1 MTPNNPVPGG
11 LNPQE
16 KEDKDP
22 NNHNLPKDLQDCLKF
37 LIDKYEKEDS
47 WVRKQQ
53 LKLWKKN
60 EEFWHGIQ
68 FVFWSESRQ
77 DWLSPTMYRWFN
89 EDEGREG
96 VEGPFYDFVINIYK
110 AHGEAVIAALGAQVP
125 TVRFPPDDA
134 EEDDDLLTSKTYDK
148 IADLIQRHNQ
158 VKMLQLQSLFT
169 LWNQGILAWYHAPK
183 ADKAFGMV
191 NIENFKKQLS
201 CTACGK
207 SSPVEDEEDLIEG
220 LHNCPDCGS
229 PMEVS
234 TVLDSFQESPKSR
247 VLIDCFGG
255 LHVKVPYWARKQ
267 GDCSYL
273 IKALDQPKPF
283 LKKIFPHIADE
294 IDSEEEDAQQYE
306 RMARTPSTFT
316 SFSRADDNHDLATH
330 RQCWL
335 RTWAF
340 EGLPKEREKEKK
352 QLYKKFPNG
361 CYVSYVGNKYAESR
375 DEDLDKYWTI
385 VKVGLSTYIHSDALG
400 QPLIPLQESK
410 NVMFNLSLETI
421 EQGIGS
427 MFADPRVLNFNVY
440 SKHEARPGMV
450 YPARAR
456 EGQTLP
462 NSFFEA
468 GRATLSRE
476 VGPFGQSIEK
486 DAQFVVGS
494 FPSLYGGPGEG
505 KSRTLGEY
513 QQSRQ
518 QALQRL
524 SIAWTFFVVAWAKL
538 MEKCVHLY
546 VENMIDDE
554 RYVVPDPTQK
564 DNYVNVWIKKADLT
578 GHVGEV
584 EPEGADN
591 FPIST
596 PQKQTLFFKL
606 MELNNQFI
614 NAAMFDSENRRIV
627 ADLLAFTELEI
638 PGEDQRIKQTVEIA
652 DIIKGQPVQID
663 PLVDDNNVHIET
675 CRHFLCQQRGLDLK
689 KTNPQAYML
698 VEQHLQQHMQ
708 LMEQNAQ
715 KDRQTKAEE
724 YVQSKGQAE
733 VMKEAVKVSTKPI
746 KDALNFD
753 PIEAIPGGKNG
764 A

>member
-1 MTPNNPVPGG
+1 MTPQSNPGSRS
-11 LNPQE
+11 E
-16 KEDKDP
+16 TKDP
-22 NNHNLPKDLQDCLKF
+22 NNHKLDKSLQDCLKF

-77 DWLSPTMYRWFN
+77 DWLSPTMYKWFN

-110 AHGEAVIAALGAQVP
+110 AHGEAIIAALSAQVP

-134 EEDDDLLTSKTYDK
+134 EDDDDLLTSKTYSK

-158 VKMLQLQSLFT
+158 VKVLQLMSLFT
-169 LWNQGILAWYHAPK
+169 LWNQGLLAWYHAPK

-191 NIENFKKQLS
+191 NLENFKKQLS
-201 CTACGK
+201 CEACDK
-207 SSPVEDEEDLIEG
+207 NFPVEDEEDLTSG
-220 LHNCPDCGS
+220 LHSCPDCGG
-229 PMEVS
+229 PLETK

-247 VLIDCFGG
+247 VLIDFFGG

-267 GDCSYL
+267 GDMSYL

-283 LKKIFPHIADE
+283 LKSIFPHIADE
-294 IDSEEEDAQQYE
+294 IESDDEDAQQYE

-330 RQCWL
+330 RQCWM

-340 EGLPKEREKEKK
+340 EGLPKDKEEEKK
-352 QLYKKFPNG
+352 KLLKKFPNG
-361 CYVSYVGNKYAESR
+361 VYVSFVGNKYAESR
-375 DEDLDKYWTI
+375 DEDMDKYWTLC
-385 VKVGLSTYIHSDALG
+385 KVGLSTYIHADAMG
-400 QPLIPLQESK
+400 QPLIPLQESR
-410 NVMFNLSLETI
+410 NVLFNLTLETI

-427 MFADPRVLNFNVY
+427 QFADPRVLNFNVY
-440 SKHEARPGMV
+440 SKHEARPGMI

-456 EGQTLP
+456 EGQTLA
-462 NSFFEA
+462 NSFYEGA
-468 GRATLSRE
+468 RATLSRE
-476 VGPFGQSIEK
+476 VGPFGAQVDK
-486 DAQFVVGS
+486 DSQFVVGS

-513 QQSRQ
+513 QQSRTM
-518 QALQRL
+518 ALQRL
-524 SIAWTFFVVAWAKL
+524 SIAWSYFTVAWAKL
-538 MEKCVHLY
+538 MERCVHLY

-554 RYVVPDPTQK
+554 RYAVPDTTQK
-564 DNYVNVWIKKADLT
+564 GNYVNVWIRKADMT

-584 EPEGADN
+584 EPEGADS

-606 MELNNQFI
+606 AELNNEFI
-614 NAAMFDSENRRIV
+614 NAALFASPNRRII
-627 ADLLAFTELEI
+627 ADLLSFPDLAI
-638 PGEDQRIKQTVEIA
+638 PGEEQITKQAVEIA
-652 DIIKGQPVQID
+652 DMMKGQPVQVD
-663 PLVDDNNVHIET
+663 PIVDDNAIHIEMT
-675 CRHFLCQQRGLDLK
+675 RYFLAGQRGIDLK
-689 KTNPQAYML
+689 KTNPQVYMII
-698 VEQHLQQHMQ
+698 EQHLQEHLQ
-708 LMEQNAQ
+708 LQQQNAEADQEKKSKAFVDAKANAEIQ
-715 KDRQTKAEE
+715 K
-724 YVQSKGQAE
+724 QAI
-733 VMKEAVKVSTKPI
+733 KVTSKPI
-746 KDALNFD
+746 LDSLEQIGQV
-753 PIEAIPGGKNG
+753 PQNG
-764 A
+764 NANRS

>member
-1 MTPNNPVPGG
+1 MNPSEQQSRAP
-11 LNPQE
+11 
-16 KEDKDP
+16 KEEKDP
-22 NNHNLPKDLQDCLKF
+22 NNHKLSKDLQDCLKF

-89 EDEGREG
+89 EDEGRDG
-96 VEGPFYDFVINIYK
+96 AEGPFYDFVVNIYK
-110 AHGEAVIAALGAQVP
+110 AHGEAIIAALSAQVP

-134 EEDDDLLTSKTYDK
+134 EDDDDLLTSKTYAK

-158 VKMLQLQSLFT
+158 VKVLQLMSLFT

-191 NIENFKKQLS
+191 NLENFKKQLS
-201 CTACGK
+201 CQNCGG
-207 SSPVEDEEDLIEG
+207 SFPVEDEEDLMKG
-220 LHNCPDCGS
+220 LHSCPDCGS
-229 PMEVS
+229 PLEVS

-267 GDCSYL
+267 GDISYL

-283 LKKIFPHIADE
+283 LKSLYPDIADQIE
-294 IDSEEEDAQQYE
+294 ADDEDSQQYE

-330 RQCWL
+330 RQCWM

-340 EGLPKEREKEKK
+340 EGLPKDKEAEKK
-352 QLYKKFPNG
+352 ALYKKFPNG
-361 CYVSYVGNKYAESR
+361 VYVSFIGNKYAESR
-375 DEDLDKYWTI
+375 DEDMDKYWTI
-385 VKVGLSTYIHSDALG
+385 CKVGLSQYIHADAMG
-400 QPLIPLQESK
+400 QPLIPLQESR
-410 NVMFNLSLETI
+410 NVLFNLTLETV

-456 EGQTLP
+456 EGSTLA

-476 VGPFGQSIEK
+476 VGPFGEQIDK
-486 DAQFVVGS
+486 DAQFSVGS

-505 KSRTLGEY
+505 NSRTLGEY

-518 QALQRL
+518 MALQRL
-524 SIAWTFFVVAWAKL
+524 GIAWTFFVIAWAKL

-554 RYVVPDPTQK
+554 RFVTPDPTNK
-564 DNYVNVWIKKADLT
+564 DNYVNVWIKKADMT

-584 EPEGADN
+584 EPEGADA

-606 MELNNQFI
+606 VELNNQFI
-614 NAAMFDSENRRIV
+614 NTALFDAQNRRNI
-627 ADLLAFTELEI
+627 ADLLSFPDLEI
-638 PGEDQRIKQTVEIA
+638 PGEDQITKQAVEVA
-652 DIIKGQPVQID
+652 DILKGVPVQVD
-663 PLVDDNNVHIET
+663 PLVDDNQIHIE
-675 CRHFLCQQRGLDLK
+675 CLKHFLASQRGMNLK
-689 KTNPQAYML
+689 KTQPQLYMA
-698 VEQHLQQHMQ
+698 VEDHLKQHMELDAQ
-708 LMEQNAQ
+708 NQQAAMDKSSAQYIKTKGEQEIQ
-715 KDRQTKAEE
+715 RQAI
-724 YVQSKGQAE
+724 
-733 VMKEAVKVSTKPI
+733 KVSTKP
-746 KDALNFD
+746 LNEEHS
-753 PIEAIPGGKNG
+753 PVNG
-764 A
+764 VK

>member
-1 MTPNNPVPGG
+1 MNPTTNN
-11 LNPQE
+11 
-16 KEDKDP
+16 KEEKDP
-22 NNHNLPKDLQDCLKF
+22 NNHKLSKELQDSLKF
-37 LIDKYEKEDS
+37 LVDKYEKEDS

-96 VEGPFYDFVINIYK
+96 VEGPFYDFVVNTYK
-110 AHGEAVIAALGAQVP
+110 AHGETIIAALGAQVP

-134 EEDDDLLTSKTYDK
+134 EDDDDLLTSKTYSK
-148 IADLIQRHNQ
+148 ISDLIQRHNQ
-158 VKMLQLQSLFT
+158 VKVLQLMSLYT
-169 LWNQGILAWYHAPK
+169 LWNQGILAWHHAPK

-191 NIENFKKQLS
+191 NIENFKKQLH
-201 CTACGK
+201 CTQCEK
-207 SSPVEDEEDLIEG
+207 NFPVEDEEDLTEG

-229 PMEVS
+229 PLEVA

-247 VLIDCFGG
+247 VLIDQFGG

-283 LKKIFPHIADE
+283 LKSIYPHIADDIE
-294 IDSEEEDAQQYE
+294 SDDEDAQQWE

-316 SFSRADDNHDLATH
+316 SFSRADDNQDLSTH

-340 EGLPKEREKEKK
+340 EGLPKDQEEQKK
-352 QLYKKFPNG
+352 KLYKKFPNG
-361 CYVSYVGNKYAESR
+361 VYVAFVGKKYAESR
-375 DEDLDKYWTI
+375 DEDMDKYWTI
-385 VKVGLSTYIHSDALG
+385 AKVGLSTYIHADAMG
-400 QPLIPLQESK
+400 QPLIPLSEAR
-410 NVMFNLSLETI
+410 NVLFNLTLETI

-427 MFADPRVLNFNVY
+427 QFADPRVLNFNVY
-440 SKHEARPGMV
+440 SKHEARPGMI
-450 YPARAR
+450 YPAKAR
-456 EGQTLP
+456 EGQTLA
-462 NSFFEA
+462 NSFYEGA
-468 GRATLSRE
+468 RATLSRE
-476 VGPFGQSIEK
+476 VGPFWQQTDK
-486 DAQFVVGS
+486 DSQFVVGS
-494 FPSLYGGPGEG
+494 YPSLYGGPGEG

-513 QQSRQ
+513 QQSRTM
-518 QALQRL
+518 ALQRL

-554 RYVVPDPTQK
+554 RFTVPDPTQK
-564 DNYVNVWIKKADLT
+564 DNYVNVWIRKADMT

-584 EPEGADN
+584 EPEGADS

-606 MELNNQFI
+606 VELNNEFI
-614 NAAMFDSENRRIV
+614 NAALFATPNRRVI
-627 ADLLAFTELEI
+627 ADLLSFTDLDI
-638 PGEDQRIKQTVEIA
+638 PGDEQITKQAIEIA
-652 DIIKGQPVQID
+652 DIIKGQPVQVD
-663 PLVDDNNVHIET
+663 PIVDDNGVHIEM
-675 CRHFLCQQRGLDLK
+675 CRYFLAGQRGLDLK
-689 KTNPQAYML
+689 KTNPQAYMM
-698 VEQHLQQHMQ
+698 VEQHLQQHLQ
-708 LMEQNAQ
+708 INEKNQEDEAD
-715 KDRQTKAEE
+715 KKAKAYVDTKAE
-724 YVQSKGQAE
+724 AE
-733 VMKEAVKVSTKPI
+733 VQRQAVKVTAKPVL
-746 KDALNFD
+746 DLMDQATT
-753 PIEAIPGGKNG
+753 PNG
-764 A
+764 ANKS

>member
-1 MTPNNPVPGG
+1 MIPIDQNPTPPR
-11 LNPQE
+11 
-16 KEDKDP
+16 KEERDP
-22 NNHNLPKDLQDCLKF
+22 NNHNLSKDLQDCIKF

-96 VEGPFYDFVINIYK
+96 VEGPFYDFVVNIYK
-110 AHGEAVIAALGAQVP
+110 AHGEAIISALSAQVP

-134 EEDDDLLTSKTYDK
+134 EDDDDLLTSKTYSK

-158 VKMLQLQSLFT
+158 VKVLQLMSLFT

-183 ADKAFGMV
+183 ADKAFGVV

-201 CTACGK
+201 CPICDK
-207 SSPVEDEEDLIEG
+207 SFPVEDEEDLTSG
-220 LHNCPDCGS
+220 LHNCPDCGA
-229 PMEVS
+229 PLEVS

-283 LKKIFPHIADE
+283 LKSTYPHIADE
-294 IDSEEEDAQQYE
+294 IESDDEDAEQYE

-316 SFSRADDNHDLATH
+316 SFSRADDNRDLATH

-335 RTWAF
+335 RTWAY

-361 CYVSYVGNKYAESR
+361 CYSAWVGKKYAESR
-375 DEDLDKYWTI
+375 DEDMDKYWTI
-385 VKVGLSTYIHSDALG
+385 CKVGLSTYIHADAMG
-400 QPLIPLQESK
+400 QPLIPLQEAR
-410 NVMFNLSLETI
+410 NVLFNLTLETI

-427 MFADPRVLNFNVY
+427 IFADPRVLNFNVY
-440 SKHEARPGMV
+440 SKHEARPGMI

-456 EGQTLP
+456 EGSTLG

-476 VGPFGQSIEK
+476 VAPFGQQIDK
-486 DAQFVVGS
+486 DSQFTVGS

-505 KSRTLGEY
+505 KTRTLGEY
-513 QQSRQ
+513 QESRQ

-524 SIAWTFFVVAWAKL
+524 SIAWTLFVIHWAKL

-546 VENMIDDE
+546 IENLIDDE
-554 RYVVPDPTQK
+554 RYTVPDK
-564 DNYVNVWIKKADLT
+564 SSKSGYVNIWIRKAEMT
-578 GHVGEV
+578 GNVGEV
-584 EPEGADN
+584 EPEGADQ
-591 FPIST
+591 FPVSVL
-596 PQKQTLFFKL
+596 QKQNLFFKL
-606 MELNNQFI
+606 IELNNQFI
-614 NAAMFDSENRRIV
+614 NTALFSTPNRRTV
-627 ADLLAFTELEI
+627 ADLLAFPDFDI
-638 PGEDQRIKQTVEIA
+638 PGEEQVTKQAIEIA
-652 DIIKGQPVQID
+652 DIVKGEPVQVD
-663 PLVDDNNVHIET
+663 PVVDDHAIHIEMT
-675 CRHFLCQQRGLDLK
+675 RYFLAGEKGLDLK
-689 KTNPQAYML
+689 KTNPQAYAM
-698 VEQHLQQHMQ
+698 VEQHLEQHMQ
-708 LMEQNAQ
+708 MMEQLQ
-715 KDRQTKAEE
+715 KIDSQKKAES
-724 YVQSKGQAE
+724 YIHAKGEAE
-733 VMKEAVKVSTKPI
+733 VAKEAVKVAVTPI
-746 KDALNFD
+746 KNAMN
-753 PIEAIPGGKNG
+753 PPKNG
-764 A
+764 GGNV

>member
-1 MTPNNPVPGG
+1 MTPQNNS
-11 LNPQE
+11 NNQKT
-16 KEDKDP
+16 KERDP
-22 NNHNLPKDLQDCLKF
+22 NNHNLSKDLQDCLKF

-96 VEGPFYDFVINIYK
+96 VEGPFYDFVVNIYK
-110 AHGEAVIAALGAQVP
+110 AHGEAIIAALGAQVP

-134 EEDDDLLTSKTYDK
+134 EDDDDIITSKTYSK
-148 IADLIQRHNQ
+148 VADLIQRHNQ
-158 VKMLQLQSLFT
+158 VKVLQLMSLFT
-169 LWNQGILAWYHAPK
+169 LWNQGLLAWYHAPK

-201 CTACGK
+201 CESCDKTF
-207 SSPVEDEEDLIEG
+207 PVEDEEDVEIEG
-220 LHNCPDCGS
+220 LHKCPECGA
-229 PMEVS
+229 PLEMK
-234 TVLDSFQESPKSR
+234 TVLDSFQESPKTR
-247 VLIDCFGG
+247 VIIDFFGG

-283 LKKIFPHIADE
+283 LKSIYPHIADKIE
-294 IDSEEEDAQQYE
+294 SDDEDSQQYE

-335 RTWAF
+335 RPWSF
-340 EGLPKEREKEKK
+340 EGLPKDREEEKK
-352 QLYKKFPNG
+352 KLYKKFPNG
-361 CYVSYVGNKYAESR
+361 AYVCFIGNKYAESR
-375 DEDLDKYWTI
+375 DEDMDKYWTLC
-385 VKVGLSTYIHSDALG
+385 KVGLSTYIHADAMG
-400 QPLIPLQESK
+400 QPLIPLQESR
-410 NVMFNLSLETI
+410 NVLFNLTLETI

-427 MFADPRVLNFNVY
+427 QFADPRVLNFNVY
-440 SKHEARPGMV
+440 SKHEARPGMI
-450 YPARAR
+450 YPAKAR
-456 EGQTLP
+456 EGQTLG
-462 NSFFEA
+462 NSFYEGA
-468 GRATLSRE
+468 RATLSKE
-476 VGPFGQSIEK
+476 VEPFGQQIDK
-486 DAQFVVGS
+486 DSQFVVGS

-505 KSRTLGEY
+505 NSRTLGEY

-524 SIAWTFFVVAWAKL
+524 SIAWTFFTINWAKL

-546 VENMIDDE
+546 IENMIDDE
-554 RYVVPDPTQK
+554 RFVVPNPAQK
-564 DNYVNVWIKKADLT
+564 DSYVNVWIRKAEMT

-606 MELNNQFI
+606 VELNNQFI
-614 NAAMFDSENRRIV
+614 NSALFATPNRRQV
-627 ADLLAFTELEI
+627 ADLLSFTDLDI
-638 PGEDQRIKQTVEIA
+638 PGEEQITKQAVEIS
-652 DIIKGQPVQID
+652 DMIKGVPVQVD
-663 PLVDDNNVHIET
+663 PLVDDNDVHIEM
-675 CRHFLCQQRGLDLK
+675 CRYFLAGDRGLDLK
-689 KTNPQAYML
+689 KTNPVAYMI
-698 VEQHLQQHMQ
+698 VEQHLQQHLQ
-708 LMEQNAQ
+708 LREQNVETENA
-715 KDRQTKAEE
+715 KKAKLYVDTKA
-724 YVQSKGQAE
+724 QAE
-733 VMKEAVKVSTKPI
+733 LEKQAIKVSTKPVL
-746 KDALNFD
+746 DMMET
-753 PIEAIPGGKNG
+753 PTTSQNG
-764 A
+764 ATR

>member
-1 MTPNNPVPGG
+1 M
-11 LNPQE
+11 NPQVKP
-16 KEDKDP
+16 KEPKEPKDP
-22 NNHNLPKDLQDCLKF
+22 NNHDLPKELQDCLKF

-53 LKLWKKN
+53 IKLWKKN

-68 FVFWSESRQ
+68 FIFWSESRQ

-96 VEGPFYDFVINIYK
+96 AEGPFYDFVINIYK
-110 AHGEAVIAALGAQVP
+110 AHGEAIIAALAAQVP

-134 EEDDDLLTSKTYDK
+134 EDDDDLLTSKTYSK

-158 VKMLQLQSLFT
+158 VKVLQLMSLFT

-183 ADKAFGMV
+183 ADKAFGVV

-201 CTACGK
+201 CPVCDK
-207 SSPVEDEEDLIEG
+207 SHPVEDEEDLLEG

-229 PMEVS
+229 PLETV
-234 TVLDSFQESPKSR
+234 TVLDSFQESPKTR
-247 VLIDCFGG
+247 VLIDFFGG

-273 IKALDQPKPF
+273 IKSLDQPKPF
-283 LKKIFPHIADE
+283 LKSLFPHIADKIE
-294 IDSEEEDAQQYE
+294 SEESDSQQYE

-316 SFSRADDNHDLATH
+316 SFSRADDNQDLSTH
-330 RQCWL
+330 RQCWM

-340 EGLPKEREKEKK
+340 EGLPRDREEEKK
-352 QLYKKFPNG
+352 KLQKKFPNG
-361 CYVSYVGNKYAESR
+361 VYVSYIGNTYCESR
-375 DEDLDKYWTI
+375 DEDMDKYWTI
-385 VKVGLSTYIHSDALG
+385 AKVGLSTYIHGDAMG
-400 QPLIPLQESK
+400 QPLIPLQESR
-410 NVMFNLSLETI
+410 NVLFNLSLETI

-427 MFADPRVLNFNVY
+427 QFADPRVLNFNVY

-456 EGQTLP
+456 EGQTLA
-462 NSFFEA
+462 NSFYEG

-476 VGPFGQSIEK
+476 VAPFGQQIDK
-486 DAQFVVGS
+486 DSQFVVGS

-505 KSRTLGEY
+505 NSRTLGEY

-518 QALQRL
+518 MALQRL
-524 SIAWTFFVVAWAKL
+524 SIAWSLFTIHWAKL

-554 RYVVPDPTQK
+554 HYTVPDPKQR
-564 DNYVNVWIKKADLT
+564 DNYVKVWIRKADLS

-584 EPEGADN
+584 EPEGADS
-591 FPIST
+591 FPVSI

-606 MELNNQFI
+606 LELNNEFI
-614 NAAMFDSENRRIV
+614 NAALFDVENRRLA
-627 ADLLAFTELEI
+627 ADLISFTDFQI
-638 PGEDQRIKQTVEIA
+638 PGEGQRIKQTIEIA
-652 DIIKGQPVQID
+652 DLVKGVPVQVD
-663 PLVDDNNVHIET
+663 PLVDDNPTHIET
-675 CRHFLCQQRGLDLK
+675 CRNFLTGQEGLDLK
-689 KTNPQAYML
+689 KTNPQAYMMI
-698 VEQHLQQHMQ
+698 EQHLQQHIQ
-708 LMEQNAQ
+708 LNEKSQEEEAS
-715 KDRQTKAEE
+715 KKAKQ
-724 YVQSKGQAE
+724 YVEAKGEAE
-733 VMKEAVKVSTKPI
+733 VAKEAVKVSTQPI
-746 KDALNFD
+746 KDAMN
-753 PIEAIPGGKNG
+753 PKNG
-764 A
+764 VGV